1 VVHLASCATGNS
13 RPSYISRIIFVRL
26 GEDSYRRKP
35 SACAR
40 RAAISLI
47 GEAMNKVNIG
57 IIGTGWC
64 GGIRAE
70 ACAASPYVSELHIAE
85 IKEERLKEVA
95 QKTRPATATTDY
107 RKLLENKNINSIII
121 SATPETTH
129 YPMARE
135 SLLAGKHVFLEKPI
149 ALELSEADELIS
161 LAREKSLLFTIGYSQ
176 RFNPKFAYV
185 KRSIEDGTVGQP
197 VSALVSRHI
206 TRNLGNK
213 IGGRIKLSPAA
224 MEATHD
230 IDFILWC
237 FAPRKP
243 IRVYAQQVNK
253 IMRPTHNVPDCV
265 WIVVTLDDGCVFTIG
280 AGWVLPPAYPN
291 FSSTWIE
298 MVGTEGAIM
307 VDDTHRDVSLNT
319 MKRGIEFPISTMP
332 GEKVAH
338 VYAGPMEAET
348 IHFLECVAMGRQP
361 LVTAEHAR
369 MVMQVYQAADISA
382 EEGRPVDILPEG
394 LRADWQAGAGDSAAS
409 RRAPVIS

>member
-1 VVHLASCATGNS
+1 MKQVS
-13 RPSYISRIIFVRL
+13 
-26 GEDSYRRKP
+26 
-35 SACAR
+35 
-40 RAAISLI
+40 
-47 GEAMNKVNIG
+47 IG

-70 ACAASPYVSELHIAE
+70 TCAASPHVSALHLAE
-85 IKEERLKEVA
+85 IKPERLEEVA
-95 QKTRPATATTDY
+95 AKTKPATVTTDY
-107 RKLLENKNINSIII
+107 RTLLDNPNIDGIVI

-129 YPMARE
+129 YPMAKE

-149 ALELSEADELIS
+149 ALELSEADELIA
-161 LAREKSLLFTIGYSQ
+161 LARSKSLIFTIGYSQ

-185 KRSIEDGTVGQP
+185 KRSIDDGTIGQP

-230 IDFILWC
+230 IDFVLWC
-237 FAPRKP
+237 FAPRRP
-243 IRVYAQQVNK
+243 VRVYAQEVRK
-253 IMRPTHNVPDCV
+253 IMQSIHNVPDCV
-265 WIVVTLDDGCVFTIG
+265 WIMVTLDDGCVFTIG

-298 MVGTEGAIM
+298 MVGTEGSIM

-348 IHFLECVAMGRQP
+348 IHFLECVAKGQQP
-361 LVTAEHAR
+361 LVTPEHAR
-369 MVMQVYQAADISA
+369 MVMQVYQAADKSA
-382 EEGRPVDILPEG
+382 EEGRPIDILPSECPSQWEQP
-394 LRADWQAGAGDSAAS
+394 RQSDSIKNATAD
-409 RRAPVIS
+409 RT